1 MKQQSTLTEYISQ
14 SIRDNWNLPA
24 LTNID
29 AVTYRYSDVAVKIAK
44 YHLAFAHAGVAV
56 GDKIAF
62 CGRNSAEWAI
72 GILASLTYGAVS
84 VPILPGFTPE
94 TVEHLVNHSEAR
106 LLFADADT
114 WNSVSADRMPAIDAA
129 IRISDSSLLFS
140 RSEKMTFA
148 AENYN
153 RLFGERYPGIFTPEN
168 VDYPVHN
175 GGNLALINYT
185 SGSTGFSKGVMLTYG
200 NLWSNIQFSIDGL
213 DFLKP
218 GDTMLNMLPLAHMF
232 GLTVELLHPLVKG
245 CHVFML
251 SRTPS
256 PAVLLGAFSKVHPK
270 LVVTVP
276 LIIEKMV
283 KTRVFPKLRRPAM
296 KVAIAVP
303 LLRDKVLAKIRKALL
318 EAFGGN
324 LQQLIV
330 GGAALDK
337 DVEAFLRRI
346 GFPFTVGYG
355 MTECGPLICYAPWT
369 RQRPGSCGK
378 AVDRMELR
386 IDSPD
391 PTVTPGTLWVRGDNV
406 MKGYYRNP
414 EATHAV
420 FDGEW
425 MNTGDICQ
433 IDADGYVYI
442 RGRDK
447 NMILGPSGQNIYPE
461 EIEQQINN
469 LPLVDESLVVDRQG
483 KLVALIV
490 PDADST
496 ANMDRN
502 RLSAAIVKEI
512 ALLNKRLPSFSQIR
526 DFELMDHEFEKTPK
540 RSIKRFLYN

>member
-1 MKQQSTLTEYISQ
+1 
-14 SIRDNWNLPA
+14 
-24 LTNID
+24 
-29 AVTYRYSDVAVKIAK
+29 
-44 YHLAFAHAGVAV
+44 
-56 GDKIAF
+56 
-62 CGRNSAEWAI
+62 
-72 GILASLTYGAVS
+72 
-84 VPILPGFTPE
+84 
-94 TVEHLVNHSEAR
+94 
-106 LLFADADT
+106 
-114 WNSVSADRMPAIDAA
+114 
-129 IRISDSSLLFS
+129 
-140 RSEKMTFA
+140 
-148 AENYN
+148 
-153 RLFGERYPGIFTPEN
+153 
-168 VDYPVHN
+168 
-175 GGNLALINYT
+175 
-185 SGSTGFSKGVMLTYG
+185 
-200 NLWSNIQFSIDGL
+200 
-213 DFLKP
+213 
-218 GDTMLNMLPLAHMF
+218 
-232 GLTVELLHPLVKG
+232 
-245 CHVFML
+245 
-251 SRTPS
+251 
-256 PAVLLGAFSKVHPK
+256 
-270 LVVTVP
+270 
-276 LIIEKMV
+276 
-283 KTRVFPKLRRPAM
+283 M

-369 RQRPGSCGK
+369 RQRPGACGK

-386 IDSPD
+386 IASPD
-391 PTVTPGTLWVRGDNV
+391 PTVTPGTLWVRGYNV